1 MRTALLVLLVLALAG
16 CTVYPAYTYGP
27 VYGYPAYRSGY
38 GYGPYYGPTYY
49 HHGYYWHQ
57 FP

>member
-1 MRTALLVLLVLALAG
+1 LVLALAG